1 MSSLPN
7 EPSPGAVATTT
18 EQGHKDAQQLERLGY
33 NQELRRTMSTFSNFA
48 ATFSYI
54 SVTTGIFAL
63 FAFGL
68 GTGGPA
74 FFWSWPIVFGGRFF
88 AGADAQT
95 TGEPPGARS

>member
-1 MSSLPN
+1 MSDM
-7 EPSPGAVATTT
+7 PSSSPAVAQS
-18 EQGHKDAQQLERLGY
+18 EQHHRDAQQLAKLGY
-33 NQELRRTMSTFSNFA
+33 SQDLRRTMSLFSNFA

-74 FFWSWPIVFGGRFF
+74 FFWSWPIVFGG
-88 AGADAQT
+88 
-95 TGEPPGARS
+95 